1 MAWALQAAWAWL
13 LWGITVLKLISGF
26 LSSWGK
32 KYLISK
38 VIVHIIQVL
47 KFTSTALQSAPLKTF
62 PLQGGYLPFFS
73 LIFGSLYFL
82 TLFPS
87 LITVDH
93 DLLFWFSIALSSV
106 NELHCALVFW
116 FKFSLKLFILISSA
130 VGLTALSCA
139 TDFTPSDGK
148 EGIYSREISPENS
161 VRFSS
166 VIRQQPC
173 LLVSPRGGGG
183 GLAVCP
189 SYFSCVAACPEI
201 AATLLLPLQHVDVAS
216 MVYAAFTPSKQAT
229 STVIS

>member
-148 EGIYSREISPENS
+148 WGNLQPWDFPWEQRLLQLSHPAAALLAGLPKGWRGRPRCLSLLFLLRCSLSRNCSYSPSTITTRWCRLYG
-161 VRFSS
+161 V
-166 VIRQQPC
+166 C
-173 LLVSPRGGGG
+173 
-183 GLAVCP
+183 GLHA
-189 SYFSCVAACPEI
+189 
-201 AATLLLPLQHVDVAS
+201 Q
-216 MVYAAFTPSKQAT
+216 
-229 STVIS
+229 